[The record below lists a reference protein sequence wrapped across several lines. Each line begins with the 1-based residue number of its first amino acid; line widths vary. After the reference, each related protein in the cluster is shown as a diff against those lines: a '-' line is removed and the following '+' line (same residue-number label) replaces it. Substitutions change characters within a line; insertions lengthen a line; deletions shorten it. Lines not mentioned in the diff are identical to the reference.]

1 MSPSHL
7 RITLGVVIPL
17 VFVIPV
23 LIFAYLHRHR
33 HRSHRSF
40 KAGSTLGRNPSQS
53 STRNL
58 TEKECDPN
66 QSGIDAGVV
75 EAGALQLLDPTTPS
89 PTPSS
94 DAHYIPYIP
103 KRPEIL
109 TPDPTT
115 PIRTSATSSL
125 ISRTYYRHDMST
137 GLPLTG
143 ALRSPSPSTNQSET
157 QGTDWSLSLPNSL
170 ASNQSFDDIL
180 PPPTPLYLASER
192 SVRRMTP
199 DVPLDLDEQG
209 NSLKISRWKGL
220 TIDTQR
226 QLASIHP
233 SRV

>member
-17 VFVIPV
+17 IFIISV
-23 LIFAYLHRHR
+23 LIFAYLYRPRHQP
-33 HRSHRSF
+33 HRSF
-40 KAGSTLGRNPSQS
+40 KVGSNLGRNPSQS

-66 QSGIDAGVV
+66 SEGVDAGVV
-75 EAGALQLLDPTTPS
+75 EAGALHLLDPATPS

-94 DAHYIPYIP
+94 DAHYIPHIP
-103 KRPEIL
+103 KRPGIMTL
-109 TPDPTT
+109 DPTT

-137 GLPLTG
+137 GLPLT
-143 ALRSPSPSTNQSET
+143 AASKSPSRSTNQ
-157 QGTDWSLSLPNSL
+157 TDTEGVGWPLSLPTPFAL
-170 ASNQSFDDIL
+170 NQSFEDIL

-192 SVRRMTP
+192 SMRRMTP
-199 DVPLDLDEQG
+199 DVPVDLDEQG

-220 TIDTQR
+220 NIDT
-226 QLASIHP
+226 
-233 SRV
+233 